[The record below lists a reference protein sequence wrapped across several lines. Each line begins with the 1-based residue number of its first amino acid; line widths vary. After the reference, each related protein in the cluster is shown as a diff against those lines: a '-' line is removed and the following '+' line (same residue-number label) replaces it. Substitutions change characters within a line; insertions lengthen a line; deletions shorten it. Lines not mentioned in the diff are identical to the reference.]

1 MIENGQRSRPLV
13 SSDLSGDTPGA
24 ADHDLVR
31 LKYSKV
37 QKDSPEFQTV
47 WEGVDQTIAVE
58 LSTFNFTV
66 APVPVLSLYD
76 FIMTTFVPKGDAPP
90 LPLPTPNRLEI
101 KPEGAEDLSDAAS
114 PSSDKIRIR
123 VKLTRARS
131 TFISLLPSLFVKRIL
146 TRSSL
151 SLD

>member
-1 MIENGQRSRPLV
+1 MLSVCPFLNAIRSVSLAMIEKSERSRPLV
-13 SSDLSGDTPGA
+13 SSDLPGDTPGA

-31 LKYSKV
+31 LKYAKV

-58 LSTFNFTV
+58 LSTFNFAV

-76 FIMTTFVPKGDAPP
+76 FIMTTFVPKGDDAPQP
-90 LPLPTPNRLEI
+90 PTPAPSRPGSKRE
-101 KPEGAEDLSDAAS
+101 EADDTSHEAS
-114 PSSDKIRIR
+114 ASSDKIRVR

-131 TFISLLPSLFVKRIL
+131 TSISS
-146 TRSSL
+146 
-151 SLD
+151 